1 MPAARDSPFRL
12 SREKSMCPHGC
23 NSVLR
28 ILAVVA
34 VVGYPWIRWLSTH
47 AKSWERMHL
56 EFGRGNMSPK
66 LIRKEETVVYDQMVS
81 NYLKEQNGSFFLVTN
96 DEMFVKTVRGAMRF
110 IGFNYDSLAM
120 AHVSSD
126 VVRKCRDLLNAYAQI
141 VLFIESKISGKSNV
155 YEFKRIKESFGDKVK
170 IICLTPEVSEEHV
183 SFIAENDVDSII
195 VKPISINNLI
205 QKIAFAIRPTNSFF
219 VEVEQIKKLID
230 QCLYEEA
237 MPKIEMLLKEKPSSS
252 ICMMLKGDIFKSK
265 KDFGNAEHYYK
276 EASKGSRL
284 NLKPLQ
290 RLANLYL
297 EADDAAN
304 YLKYLLLMDKISP
317 LNHERKISIG
327 EQYSKN
333 GQEEA
338 AQKYYQDALGI
349 VRAQAND
356 MLASTYMEIGVKLRE
371 INPEQGLAFMRQAL
385 ESKGSDFS
393 RADLWMVNEMGLSLR
408 KQGDW
413 QGAVD
418 AYQKALHVIPDEPGL
433 HYNMGMAYFQGKE
446 HLKAVKQFEKA
457 VAARP
462 EILQESPLIPFNI
475 GMVYLQMKK
484 FPDAD
489 RYMRAALQVDPDFE
503 QAKAAIGK
511 IRSATGGD
519 ADPSRQS

>member
-1 MPAARDSPFRL
+1 MVACGGR
-12 SREKSMCPHGC
+12 C
-23 NSVLR
+23 VLD
-28 ILAVVA
+28 VVA
-34 VVGYPWIRWLSTH
+34 FVGYPWIRWPAARATIWAH
-47 AKSWERMHL
+47 MHL
-56 EFGRGNMSPK
+56 GFERGNMSHK
-66 LIRKEETVVYDQMVS
+66 LIRKEEVVVYDQMVS
-81 NYLKEQNGSFFLVTN
+81 NYLKNQNGSFFLVTN

-110 IGFNYDSLAM
+110 IGFNYDSLAV
-120 AHVSSD
+120 AHVSAD

-205 QKIAFAIRPTNSFF
+205 QKIAFAIRPSNSFF

-230 QCLYEEA
+230 QGLYEEA
-237 MPKIEMLLKEKPSSS
+237 MPKIELLLNEKPSSS

-265 KDFGNAEHYYK
+265 MDFGNAEHYYK

-297 EADDAAN
+297 ETEDAEK
-304 YLKYLLLMDKISP
+304 YLKYLLLMDRISP

-333 GQEEA
+333 GQEDA
-338 AQKYYQDALGI
+338 AQKYYQEALGI

-418 AYQKALHVIPDEPGL
+418 AYQKALQVIPDEPGL

-475 GMVYLQMKK
+475 GMVYLQMKR
-484 FPDAD
+484 FEDAD
-489 RYMRAALQVDPDFE
+489 RYMRAALQSDPEFE
-503 QAKAAIGK
+503 QARTALGK
-511 IRSATGGD
+511 IRSTIGPDGTA
-519 ADPSRQS
+519 ARES